1 MPETELPPVRGL
13 TIKQPWA
20 WAITAGKNVENRS
33 WKVPEKYI
41 GATLL
46 VHAGLRPAP
55 DAFLDAR
62 ILSLPAMPPRL
73 AAGKVL
79 AVARLAGCH
88 REEGGCCAPW
98 GDADAFHWQLED
110 VRPLPEPLKYTG
122 ALSLWTPSPALL
134 QKVQA
139 LPLSP

>member
-1 MPETELPPVRGL
+1 MPETALPPVRGL

-20 WAITAGKNVENRS
+20 WAITAGKNIENRS
-33 WKVPEKYI
+33 WKVPTKYL

-46 VHAGLRPAP
+46 VHAGLRPAQ
-55 DAFLDAR
+55 DAFLDER
-62 ILSLPAMPPRL
+62 ILSLPAMPSRL
-73 AAGKVL
+73 PAGKVL

-88 REEGGCCAPW
+88 REKDGCCAPW

-110 VRPLPEPLKYTG
+110 VRPLPKPLKYTG

-134 QKVQA
+134 QRVQA
-139 LPLSP
+139 AR